1 MNYAESLDY
10 IMNIPHFAKTNTLER
25 IGAILSALDHPE
37 RKLRFLHVAG
47 TNGKGST
54 VTMLSA
60 VLRANGQRVG
70 TFVSPFV
77 YDFLERIQID
87 CRPVAPAV
95 FAAAL
100 TRVRA
105 VADALPERANFF
117 EILTAAALLIFHE
130 ARCEVVVLEVGL
142 GGRLDATNIIPAPQ
156 LAIITSLG
164 LDHTAYLGE
173 TLPEIAAEK
182 CGIIKPGCTVITGA
196 AHPPEVRA
204 VIERAC
210 RAAGAPLL
218 TAQEDFSVLDESIA
232 GARIS
237 WRGISFLLPLA
248 GRHQRKNLA
257 LVLRAAE
264 ALAIPPETV
273 ARGLEAVQFPARL
286 QIVCHAPLTL
296 VDGAHNPDGMRAL
309 CDAVRTLLPGRRI
322 TTIFGCLR
330 DKNMREM
337 AQLAAQC
344 SDTLILTP
352 PPSPRAA
359 SPEELLAFCRGIP
372 ARDFEDAYR
381 IARAQPELDV
391 LLVCGSLYLAGASRP
406 AHEAQ

>member
-1 MNYAESLDY
+1 M
-10 IMNIPHFAKTNTLER
+10 
-25 IGAILSALDHPE
+25 
-37 RKLRFLHVAG
+37 
-47 TNGKGST
+47 
-54 VTMLSA
+54 
-60 VLRANGQRVG
+60 
-70 TFVSPFV
+70 
-77 YDFLERIQID
+77 
-87 CRPVAPAV
+87 
-95 FAAAL
+95 
-100 TRVRA
+100 
-105 VADALPERANFF
+105 
-117 EILTAAALLIFHE
+117 
-130 ARCEVVVLEVGL
+130 
-142 GGRLDATNIIPAPQ
+142 
-156 LAIITSLG
+156 
-164 LDHTAYLGE
+164 
-173 TLPEIAAEK
+173 
-182 CGIIKPGCTVITGA
+182 
-196 AHPPEVRA
+196 
-204 VIERAC
+204 IERAC

-218 TAQEDFSVLDESIA
+218 TAQEDFSVLDECIA
-232 GARIS
+232 GTRIS
-237 WRGISFLLPLA
+237 WRGVSFLLPLA

-273 ARGLEAVQFPARL
+273 ARGLQAVQFPARL
-286 QIVCHAPLTL
+286 QIVCRAPLTL

-344 SDTLILTP
+344 SDTLILAP